1 MSGTPLRWQLR
12 SAVKDGRDLLDTP
25 VEFNIATGGLT
36 DVELTFSD
44 QQTTLSGI
52 VTTGS
57 GAPLPACYVVVF
69 PADRGLWA
77 TGSLQSIYER
87 RVTERRPATDGR
99 FVFEGLPPG
108 DYLLA
113 AVAHLDPAGWRT
125 AEFLESLV
133 ARAARVSL
141 AEGQRRTHDIRVN
154 GG

>member
-1 MSGTPLRWQLR
+1 M
-12 SAVKDGRDLLDTP
+12 
-25 VEFNIATGGLT
+25 
-36 DVELTFSD
+36 
-44 QQTTLSGI
+44 
-52 VTTGS
+52 TTGS

-69 PADRGLWA
+69 PADRALWA

-87 RVTERRPATDGR
+87 RVTQRRPATDGR
-99 FVFEGLPPG
+99 FVFDGLPPG

-113 AVAHLDPAGWRT
+113 AVSHLDPAGWRT

-133 ARAARVSL
+133 ARSVRVSL

>member
-1 MSGTPLRWQLR
+1 MSGAPLRWQLR

-25 VEFNIATGGLT
+25 VEFNIATGSLT

-77 TGSLQSIYER
+77 RLTAI
-87 RVTERRPATDGR
+87 
-99 FVFEGLPPG
+99 GL
-108 DYLLA
+108 
-113 AVAHLDPAGWRT
+113 
-125 AEFLESLV
+125 
-133 ARAARVSL
+133 
-141 AEGQRRTHDIRVN
+141 
-154 GG
+154 